1 MVFHSCR
8 RASVFF
14 VCFLYSN
21 GMLFRRNVVETFT
34 VDIGEAFFKQLLKS
48 SRRRIWGV
56 AEILNVLNVIL

>member
-1 MVFHSCR
+1 
-8 RASVFF
+8 
-14 VCFLYSN
+14 
-21 GMLFRRNVVETFT
+21 MLFRRNVVETFT